1 MTPICN
7 ECLPLWRWNMVTG
20 ETMSSGG
27 FSFRNM
33 FSSLFQSLTVI
44 TWQIIIFII
53 EIMTTGMEYVVRTG
67 DSLIGFVY
75 RSVPLGVYVVLLLL
89 IFGSAVMGLARKE
102 SIARA
107 MSKKVMFLVMGSVVA
122 GIVVPAAGQDA
133 AKGNEIGEVRF
144 SPSWF
149 YSTTF
154 GYLDVLVDVVINTSE
169 REDTASSA
177 NTYGSPNCVE
187 YINYLSDVDRIN
199 NQKYDGY
206 KPMPQLRK
214 SVSDIWQI
222 THYSTWR
229 EMIAG
234 SAGNKIACRLAEAR
248 RGTDP
253 SEQKAISDAATTLRL
268 DPSNLDVTANQDSLG
283 TLTIDSPQWQLP
295 SNRNHQIRLLMP
307 WLICKVEG
315 TASTLGNPSQYR
327 GSHPSLFYN
336 TAKADNKS
344 KATLGT
350 NETNRK
356 YVSYFQLGD
365 NDETD
370 DACKVWWRPNS
381 SLTSATDRCTTNTDT
396 NMLVC
401 SDYGGHAENLGTQE
415 SIAQG
420 LLDQYVGDTSNAL
433 AVFSE
438 GEEDI
443 GDPLDDPSLRST
455 DITQIHEMW
464 SSTPNPYTENEIIKS
479 ITGSPSNVT
488 TRSFLSFM
496 NTLIYGG
503 IVLWSAGMVVLGALL
518 IYLLFAFLPFL
529 FFALALPDEAQKI
542 PRGVIDRARRGFVLV
557 AMGYAM
563 IFGAVWISRNIIDFL
578 LESEGIAAQGYRL
591 LFGVALAGGYWQFR
605 KQGYLRQKA
614 TDTWT
619 KTSQKITQIKS
630 RIQHP
635 IGITSQQ
642 IKAKLRSAIP
652 NIGDTG
658 IMYDMKAFLMKE
670 GAGTLI
676 DWNSAHIKDWEGV
689 SVAGAGKVTRL
700 SLDGLGLEE
709 IPPQVCKLTDLETF
723 SFKNNNIIQ
732 LDSGLGK
739 CKRLETIDVSG
750 CRRLG
755 LGGLSPFSPELDNCG
770 SLVTIQ
776 AGNCNFRRDLLAQLP
791 GSLRAKIVL

>member
-44 TWQIIIFII
+44 TWQIIIFIV

-75 RSVPLGVYVVLLLL
+75 SSVPLGVYIVLLIL
-89 IFGSAVMGLARKE
+89 IFGSAVVGLGRKE

-107 MSKKVMFLVMGSVVA
+107 MSKKVMFLVVGSVVA

-133 AKGNEIGEVRF
+133 AKGDEIGEVRF

-149 YSTTF
+149 YATTF
-154 GYLDVLVDVVINTSE
+154 GYLDVLVDAVINTSE

-177 NTYGSPNCVE
+177 NRYGSPNCVE

-199 NQKYDGY
+199 NRRYDGY

-248 RGTDP
+248 RGTSP
-253 SEQKAISDAATTLRL
+253 SEQKAISAAAMSSPLN
-268 DPSNLDVTANQDSLG
+268 PSNLEVTASQDSIG
-283 TLTIDSPQWQLP
+283 NLTIAYPQWQLP

-307 WLICKVEG
+307 WLVCKATDR
-315 TASTLGNPSQYR
+315 TAT
-327 GSHPSLFYN
+327 
-336 TAKADNKS
+336 ADNVS
-344 KATLGT
+344 KNALGAK
-350 NETNRK
+350 ETNRK
-356 YVSYFQLGD
+356 YVLYFQLI
-365 NDETD
+365 NNTETNK
-370 DACKVWWRPNS
+370 ACNAWWRPDDP
-381 SLTSATDRCTTNTDT
+381 LITATDRCTTNADT

-401 SDYGGHAENLGTQE
+401 SDYGDHAANLGTSE

-438 GEEDI
+438 GEEES
-443 GDPLDDPSLRST
+443 GDPVDDPSQRST
-455 DITQIHEMW
+455 DITQVHEMW

-488 TRSFLSFM
+488 TRSFLSFL

-676 DWNSAHIKDWEGV
+676 DWNSANIKDWEGV

-732 LDSGLGK
+732 LDGGLGK

-755 LGGLSPFSPELDNCG
+755 LGGLSPFSTELDNCG
-770 SLVTIQ
+770 SLVTIR